1 MSTVIPTRA
10 SSHQGYQPARHSKQ
24 QLKWEGPRWNS
35 RKSPLLGLL
44 GMCFSDK
51 HKDQKFLLS
60 FRHTHCLDK
69 LSQSCLETSSARF
82 MLYLVTGQGWP
93 QTPYSSQGTAS
104 HMWLVGK
111 GTVIQFKFLVK
122 QHSLQGEA
130 PKKKKS
136 PWRRCWVG
144 KGKAWDSQPKDVPQ
158 LLLKKVPCPTF
169 RSWNGAVR
177 QIRCLQPGRD

>member
-10 SSHQGYQPARHSKQ
+10 SSHQGYQPARLNKQ
-24 QLKWEGPRWNS
+24 QRKWEGPRGNS
-35 RKSPLLGLL
+35 RKSPLLGVL

-69 LSQSCLETSSARF
+69 PSQSCLETSSARF

-93 QTPYSSQGTAS
+93 QTPYSRQGTAS

-122 QHSLQGEA
+122 QHSLQGQA
-130 PKKKKS
+130 PKKTKS
-136 PWRRCWVG
+136 MET
-144 KGKAWDSQPKDVPQ
+144 
-158 LLLKKVPCPTF
+158 LLGGEGQSLRFST
-169 RSWNGAVR
+169 
-177 QIRCLQPGRD
+177 